1 MPADSAPGS
10 FVLFLVSVSRRHIR
24 QNRERQS
31 TVDTKRPAHVLD
43 LTGTASQ
50 RSRQIVGL
58 AVEVVFHQ
66 LDAFVEAV
74 ADLDVVVDPVHLVFR
89 HEYLL
94 EIVEELWLSAG
105 KFATPQNVIV
115 PNHSYTTMKQ
125 SFPTL
130 PQTPVW

>member
-74 ADLDVVVDPVHLVFR
+74 ADFGVVVDPLHLVCR

-94 EIVEELWLSAG
+94 ELVEKL
-105 KFATPQNVIV
+105 
-115 PNHSYTTMKQ
+115 
-125 SFPTL
+125 
-130 PQTPVW
+130 

>member
-1 MPADSAPGS
+1 MHE
-10 FVLFLVSVSRRHIR
+10 LH
-24 QNRERQS
+24 
-31 TVDTKRPAHVLD
+31 T
-43 LTGTASQ
+43 
-50 RSRQIVGL
+50 
-58 AVEVVFHQ
+58 
-66 LDAFVEAV
+66 FVEAV
-74 ADLDVVVDPVHLVFR
+74 ADLGVVVDLVHLVFR

-115 PNHSYTTMKQ
+115 PNHSYTTMEQ